1 MTADDGLSAFDSTD
15 EGPVAI
21 VFGTF
26 NYRPTVWRWIEA
38 ARRASCA
45 GWRIVCLDRDLV
57 RWLQEHGAGAQ
68 AVYYYD
74 VLPDA
79 PRHDFAALQ
88 REALLRALLPLRTRL
103 FLHLANAGRDF
114 VHSDADAVWT
124 RDPRRYMA
132 RHPDFDL
139 LFSQGTWFP
148 PEHYS
153 RFGFVLCAG
162 FFLCRSNA
170 RTRDFFERV
179 EALGR
184 EDVDD
189 QRRMNHVLLQDPE
202 ARWEIFAP
210 VLRIRH
216 LRPRWRRVLARLRRH
231 VLARLRRHLAR
242 SRRIDVRSL
251 RDRLTVAQRE
261 VAGSMLRPRH
271 PKRRWRRVRLPLGQ
285 LQVRSPWVDVQ
296 SLRDRLAEARKDGS
310 LCVPTSESI
319 IRGGFSAGL
328 TVGVIPMHLVTR
340 FRLTTH
346 QRSLVVHK

>member
-1 MTADDGLSAFDSTD
+1 MAEDGLSAFDSTD

-26 NYRPTVWRWIEA
+26 NFRPTVWRWIEA

-57 RWLQEHGAGAQ
+57 RWLQEHGEGAQ

-79 PRHDFAALQ
+79 PRHDFAALD
-88 REALLRALLPLRTRL
+88 RKALMRALLPLRTRL

-114 VHSDADAVWT
+114 VHSDADAFWT
-124 RDPRRYMA
+124 SDPRRYMA

-139 LFSQGTWFP
+139 LVSQGTAFP
-148 PEHYS
+148 REHYL

-170 RTRDFFERV
+170 RTRDYFERV
-179 EALGR
+179 VALGP

-189 QRRMNHVLLQDPE
+189 QRCMNNVLLRDPE
-202 ARWEIFAP
+202 ARWEICAP
-210 VLRIRH
+210 VLRRTPQRYMYQRVRRLLARDS
-216 LRPRWRRVLARLRRH
+216 LRDLLTEAQREFGASVLRRRPFKVYWRRVRQRLRQP
-231 VLARLRRHLAR
+231 LAG
-242 SRRIDVRSL
+242 SSWVDVRSL
-251 RDRLTVAQRE
+251 RDRLA
-261 VAGSMLRPRH
+261 S
-271 PKRRWRRVRLPLGQ
+271 
-285 LQVRSPWVDVQ
+285 
-296 SLRDRLAEARKDGS
+296 ARKDGS
-310 LCVPTSESI
+310 RCVLTSEAI
-319 IRGGFSAGL
+319 IRGGFSDGL

-340 FRLTTH
+340 YRVTART
-346 QRSLVVHK
+346 RSLVVH

>member
-1 MTADDGLSAFDSTD
+1 MAEDGLSAFDSTD

-26 NYRPTVWRWIEA
+26 NYRPTVWRWIKA

-79 PRHDFAALQ
+79 PRYDFAALQ
-88 REALLRALLPLRTRL
+88 RNALMRALLPLRTRL

-139 LFSQGTWFP
+139 LISQGTRFP
-148 PEHYS
+148 PEHYL

-162 FFLCRSNA
+162 FFLCRSNE
-170 RTRDFFERV
+170 RTRDYFERV

-202 ARWEIFAP
+202 ARWEICTP
-210 VLRIRH
+210 VLRR
-216 LRPRWRRVLARLRRH
+216 RPPKPFWRRIRPLLRQLLAHSRWVNVRRLR
-231 VLARLRRHLAR
+231 AM
-242 SRRIDVRSL
+242 
-251 RDRLTVAQRE
+251 LTESQWEICKSV
-261 VAGSMLRPRH
+261 LRPRH
-271 PKRRWRRVRLPLGQ
+271 RKPRWRHVSPQAGQ
-285 LQVRSPWVDVQ
+285 LQTRSRWVDVQ
-296 SLRDRLAEARKDGS
+296 SLRDGIAEARKGAS
-310 LCVPTSESI
+310 LCVLTSESI
-319 IRGGFSAGL
+319 IRGGFSGGL

-346 QRSLVVHK
+346 QRSLVVH

>member
-1 MTADDGLSAFDSTD
+1 MADDGLSAFDSTD

-74 VLPDA
+74 VLPEA
-79 PRHDFAALQ
+79 PRHDFAALP
-88 REALLRALLPLRTRL
+88 REALMLALLPLRTRL

-114 VHSDADAVWT
+114 VHSDADAVWI
-124 RDPRRYMA
+124 RDPRGYMA

-139 LFSQGTWFP
+139 LVSQGTWFP
-148 PEHYS
+148 PEHYL

-179 EALGR
+179 EALGC

-202 ARWEIFAP
+202 ARWEIAAP
-210 VLRIRH
+210 VLRIR
-216 LRPRWRRVLARLRRH
+216 LPRARWRRVLARLRQ
-231 VLARLRRHLAR
+231 HLAR
-242 SRRIDVRSL
+242 SRRIGVRSL
-251 RDRLTVAQRE
+251 RDRLTEAQRE
-261 VAGSMLRPRH
+261 VAGSMLRPQHRQ
-271 PKRRWRRVRLPLGQ
+271 RRWRRVPPPLGQ
-285 LQVRSPWVDVQ
+285 LQVRSPWFDVQ

-310 LCVPTSESI
+310 VCVLVSDAI
-319 IRGGFSAGL
+319 IRGDFSDGL

-340 FRLTTH
+340 KRVTQRT
-346 QRSLVVHK
+346 RSLVVH